1 MIQTQNDVLASQQF
15 PLAWQNQFH
24 STNPIERLNRVIKR
38 RTDAAGVFP
47 NVDSVFRLVGTLLRQ
62 QNRQWQNE
70 KYYLDP
76 GAIREIVA
84 GA

>member
-1 MIQTQNDVLASQQF
+1 MSWRLSSFPSLGRTNFTAPIRSND
-15 PLAWQNQFH
+15 
-24 STNPIERLNRVIKR
+24 STGKSSGARIAV
-38 RTDAAGVFP
+38 GVFP
-47 NVDSVFRLVGTLLRQ
+47 DVDSILRLVGTLLRQ